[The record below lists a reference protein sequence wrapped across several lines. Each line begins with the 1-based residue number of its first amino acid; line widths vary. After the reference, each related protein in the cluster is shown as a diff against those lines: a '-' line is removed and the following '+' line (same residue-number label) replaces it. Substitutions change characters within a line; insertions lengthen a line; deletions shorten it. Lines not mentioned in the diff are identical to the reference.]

1 MRHGGR
7 LEIQLSSEA
16 LVPRPQGGAGE
27 GEACSQMHAE
37 GSLQLS
43 EMWCTSTAQ
52 LSETEARESG
62 D

>member
-7 LEIQLSSEA
+7 LEIQLNSGV
-16 LVPRPQGGAGE
+16 LVPRPQGRAGG
-27 GEACSQMHAE
+27 GEACSQVHAA

-52 LSETEARESG
+52 LSEAEARESG